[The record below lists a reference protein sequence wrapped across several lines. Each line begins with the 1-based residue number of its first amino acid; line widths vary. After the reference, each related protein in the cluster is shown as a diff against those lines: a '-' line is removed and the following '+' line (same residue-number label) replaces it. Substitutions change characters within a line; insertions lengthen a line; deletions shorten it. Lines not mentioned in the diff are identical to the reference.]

1 MKRSAGEALVDGGDI
16 DVESHNRTTDL
27 DDDNMNKN
35 KAASLLHRTVTSLTA
50 STTDDDTDDCIVQS
64 KQKCIEDESIAIT
77 NTVKQI
83 TRLINARILQQD
95 GLLLFGALDISNGL
109 IIDIHP
115 DDGGSIQNEDISSVI
130 EVVDCKG
137 RIISPGYI
145 DIQLNG
151 AYGIDFSDDCIGEE
165 GLKTE
170 DVLHVAHRLVE
181 TGVTSF
187 CPTMV
192 SSSPPTYR
200 HIISLMNTARKQQHQ
215 GGGANILGMHLE
227 GPFFAKTKAGAHDKQ
242 HIVSPVNGMSSVEE
256 VYGIDQQ
263 NIDIVT
269 LAPELPG
276 AYKAIQSMTT
286 ANPHSIVVSCGHTE
300 ATYDDGI
307 KAIECGAT
315 LLTHLYNAM
324 NLFHHRKPGLVG
336 LLSSEVKLGN
346 MNLKRPFYSLIVDG
360 IHVHESAVC
369 MAYKSHPNGCIL
381 VTDAMAAMGL
391 GDGDHSLGNMKVS
404 IKGDRAVL
412 ADSDVLA
419 GSVVSIDTCVKRFH
433 KFTGCSIGEALL
445 CATLHPA
452 QVLKM
457 QNIGILQVGAKAD
470 MILLNDELDVLQT
483 WVDGKQVYQKKT
495 LN

>member
-1 MKRSAGEALVDGGDI
+1 MKRSADEALVDGGDI
-16 DVESHNRTTDL
+16 DVESHHRTDL
-27 DDDNMNKN
+27 DEDNNMNKN

-64 KQKCIEDESIAIT
+64 KQQCIENIAKT
-77 NTVKQI
+77 NTAKQI

-95 GLLLFGALDISNGL
+95 GTLLSGSLDVSNGL
-109 IIDIHP
+109 IVAIHK
-115 DDGGSIQNEDISSVI
+115 DGSLQNEDISSVI

-137 RIISPGYI
+137 RILSPGYI

-151 AYGIDFSDDCIGEE
+151 AYGIDFSNDCIGEE
-165 GLKTE
+165 DLKTE
-170 DVLHVAHRLVE
+170 DVLNVAHRLVE

-192 SSSPPTYR
+192 SSSPQTYR
-200 HIISLMNTARKQQHQ
+200 HIMSLMNTARKQQHQ

-227 GPFFAKTKAGAHDKQ
+227 GPFFAQTKAGAHDKQ
-242 HIVSPVNGMSSVEE
+242 HIVSPVNGMPSVEE
-256 VYGIDQQ
+256 VYGIDQE

-276 AYKAIQSMTT
+276 AYKAIQSMTA

-307 KAIECGAT
+307 KAVSCGAT
-315 LLTHLYNAM
+315 LLTHLFNAM
-324 NLFHHRKPGLVG
+324 NSFHHRKPGLVG

-346 MNLKRPFYSLIVDG
+346 MNLNRPFYSLIVDG

-391 GDGDHSLGNMKVS
+391 GDGVHSLGNMKVS
-404 IKGDRAVL
+404 IKGDRATL

-419 GSVVSIDTCVKRFH
+419 GSVVSMDTCIKRFH

-452 QVLKM
+452 QVLKK
-457 QNIGILQVGAKAD
+457 QSIGKIEVGAKAD

-483 WVDGKQVYQKKT
+483 WVGGKQVYQKKT

>member
-1 MKRSAGEALVDGGDI
+1 MKRSADEALVDGGDI
-16 DVESHNRTTDL
+16 DVESHHRTDL
-27 DDDNMNKN
+27 N

-50 STTDDDTDDCIVQS
+50 STTDDDTDDCTIQS
-64 KQKCIEDESIAIT
+64 KQKCIEDEHMAKT
-77 NTVKQI
+77 NTKQI
-83 TRLINARILQQD
+83 TRLINAHILQQD
-95 GLLLFGALDISNGL
+95 GTLLSGSLDVSNGL
-109 IIDIHP
+109 IAAIHK
-115 DDGGSIQNEDISSVI
+115 DGSLNDEDISSVI

-137 RIISPGYI
+137 RILSPGYI

-151 AYGIDFSDDCIGEE
+151 AYGIDFSNDCIGEE
-165 GLKTE
+165 GLKAD
-170 DVLHVAHRLVE
+170 DVLHVANRLVE

-192 SSSPPTYR
+192 SSSSETYR
-200 HIISLMNTARKQQHQ
+200 HIISLMDTARKQQQ
-215 GGGANILGMHLE
+215 EEQQVGANILGMHLE

-242 HIVSPVNGMSSVEE
+242 HIISPVKGMSSVEE

-269 LAPELPG
+269 LAPELSG
-276 AYKAIQSMTT
+276 AYKAIQSMTI

-300 ATYDDGI
+300 ATYDEGI

-324 NLFHHRKPGLVG
+324 NPFHHRKPGLVG

-369 MAYKSHPNGCIL
+369 MAYKSHPDGCVL
-381 VTDAMAAMGL
+381 VTDAMTAMGL
-391 GDGDHSLGNMKVS
+391 CDGVHSLGNMKVS
-404 IKGDRAVL
+404 IEGDRATL

-419 GSVVSIDTCVKRFH
+419 GSVVSMNTCVKRFH

-452 QVLKM
+452 QVLKR
-457 QNIGILQVGAKAD
+457 QSSLGILQVGAKAD
-470 MILLNDELDVLQT
+470 MILLNDQLDILET
-483 WVDGKQVYQKKT
+483 WIGGKQVYQKKI

>member
-1 MKRSAGEALVDGGDI
+1 MKRSAGEALVNGDDI
-16 DVESHNRTTDL
+16 DVESHNRT
-27 DDDNMNKN
+27 DDNMNKN

-50 STTDDDTDDCIVQS
+50 STTDDDTDDCAIQS
-64 KQKCIEDESIAIT
+64 KQKCIENIANI

-95 GLLLFGALDISNGL
+95 GTLLSGALDISNGL
-109 IIDIHP
+109 IAAIHK
-115 DDGGSIQNEDISSVI
+115 DGSINDEDISSVI
-130 EVVDCKG
+130 EVLDCKG

-151 AYGIDFSDDCIGEE
+151 AYGIDFSNDCIGEE
-165 GLKTE
+165 GLKIE
-170 DVLHVAHRLVE
+170 HVLHVAHRLVE

-192 SSSPPTYR
+192 SSSPQTYR

-227 GPFFAKTKAGAHDKQ
+227 GPFFAKAKAGAHDKQ
-242 HIVSPVNGMSSVEE
+242 HIISPVKGMSSVEE
-256 VYGIDQQ
+256 VYGTDQE

-286 ANPHSIVVSCGHTE
+286 TNPHSIVVSCGHTE
-300 ATYDDGI
+300 ATYDEGI

-315 LLTHLYNAM
+315 LLTHLFNAM
-324 NLFHHRKPGLVG
+324 NPFHHRKPGLVG

-369 MAYKSHPNGCIL
+369 MAYKSHSKGCVL

-404 IKGDRAVL
+404 IKGDRATL

-419 GSVVSIDTCVKRFH
+419 GSVVSMDMCVKRFH
-433 KFTGCSIGEALL
+433 EFTGCSIGEALL

-452 QVLKM
+452 QVLKK
-457 QNIGILQVGAKAD
+457 QSSIGILAVGAKAD
-470 MILLNDELDVLQT
+470 MILLNDQLDILET
-483 WVDGKQVYQKKT
+483 WVGGKQVYQKKI